1 MCWWHFPFFSYPL
14 NSLWLSLDLV
24 SMLPFLGE
32 RAHFQVFHIYS
43 SFSPPPLPFM
53 SQTSF
58 TDCLEKRQSPQSQCW
73 RHCPLITAKSELG
86 GEGWAVLP
94 ACIPINAQRGARSL
108 GSSQPQQGAEAL
120 QTCNTWPSALAAA
133 QGGDPLHAV
142 NNCSATSAP
151 GNSLILFVACQF
163 SLFLLH
169 AAAWGNDS
177 WSSHPHISS
186 CEAPLRQIHCISTS
200 QQEAGD
206 TNQGTRLGISLPK
219 EPTHRESELIP
230 AASHSSCY

>member
-1 MCWWHFPFFSYPL
+1 MTQSASCFHASFPGREGTFS
-14 NSLWLSLDLV
+14 SLWYLQLIQ
-24 SMLPFLGE
+24 P
-32 RAHFQVFHIYS
+32 S
-43 SFSPPPLPFM
+43 SSPFM

-73 RHCPLITAKSELG
+73 RHCPLITPKSELG
-86 GEGWAVLP
+86 GEGWAELF
-94 ACIPINAQRGARSL
+94 ACIPMSAQRGARSL
-108 GSSQPQQGAEAL
+108 GSSQPQQGAETL

-133 QGGDPLHAV
+133 QGGDPLHEV
-142 NNCSATSAP
+142 NNYSATSAP

-169 AAAWGNDS
+169 VAAWGNDS
-177 WSSHPHISS
+177 WSSHPHFSS

-219 EPTHRESELIP
+219 ELTHRESELTP